1 MKTLLLVSI
10 LFLSV
15 SCMTD
20 RSIVKN
26 KQHILDVLKIKSGVE
41 YRDTTIIKERI
52 IEVKLPA
59 DTVKIDKFLEV
70 NKSTGEIVPLP
81 TISVKNGLAGATAWV
96 DSKGLH
102 VRAFLTAEVIPVAVH
117 DTIKLEGA
125 VKTITREVPF
135 DVPLSWYEKLSVWV
149 FSIELILV
157 LGFVALKVIPKLFP
171 QLQIFSKIT
180 SLFK

>member
-1 MKTLLLVSI
+1 MKTVLSI
-10 LFLSV
+10 LICILSI

-26 KQHILDVLKIKSGVE
+26 KSRILDVLNIHQGIE
-41 YRDTTIIKERI
+41 YRDTTIIKDRI

-59 DTVKIDKFLEV
+59 DTVKIDRILTYDTISK
-70 NKSTGEIVPLP
+70 EIVPLP
-81 TISVKNGLAGATAWV
+81 AISVKNGLAGATAWI

-102 VRAFLTAEVIPVAVH
+102 VRAFLTAEIVPVTVH

-135 DVPLSWYEKLSVWV
+135 DVPLNWYQKLAVWV
-149 FSIELILV
+149 FSIELILC
-157 LGFVALKVIPKLFP
+157 LAFIALKVLPKFFP
-171 QLQIFSKIT
+171 QLKIFSLINT
-180 SLFK
+180 LFK

>member
-1 MKTLLLVSI
+1 MKTILSI
-10 LFLSV
+10 LILLLSV

-26 KQHILDVLKIKSGVE
+26 KSHILDVLKIKSGVE
-41 YRDTTIIKERI
+41 YRDTTIIKDRV

-59 DTVKIDKFLEV
+59 DTVKIDRFLEV

-81 TISVKNGLAGATAWV
+81 TISVKNGLAGATAWI
-96 DSKGLH
+96 DSRGLH
-102 VRAFLTAEVIPVAVH
+102 VRAFLTAEIVPVMIR

-125 VKTITREVPF
+125 VKTITREIPF
-135 DVPLSWYEKLSVWV
+135 DVPLSWYEKLAVWV
-149 FSIELILV
+149 FSIELILI
-157 LGFVALKVIPKLFP
+157 LGFVAIKVIPKLFP

>member
-1 MKTLLLVSI
+1 MKTTLSI
-10 LFLSV
+10 LILLLSV

-20 RSIVKN
+20 RSIIKN
-26 KQHILDVLKIKSGVE
+26 KSHILDVLKIKSGVE
-41 YRDTTIIKERI
+41 YRDTTIIKDRI

-59 DTVKIDKFLEV
+59 DTVKIDHFLEV
-70 NKSTGEIVPLP
+70 NKSTGEIVSLP

-96 DSKGLH
+96 DKKGLH
-102 VRAFLTAEVIPVAVH
+102 VRTFLTAEIVPVAVH

-135 DVPLSWYEKLSVWV
+135 DVPLNWYEKLAVWV
-149 FSIELILV
+149 FSIELLLV
-157 LGFVALKVIPKLFP
+157 FGFVALKVIPKFFP
-171 QLQIFSKIT
+171 QLKIFSKIT